1 MQKKNV
7 YENVEAPL
15 ERHEDDRGVIA
26 DIFYKSGIDHV
37 AIIKSNAGAVRGNHY
52 HEVSTTSLLFSARAS
67 AAAQTMRA
75 IQLGSMEILLEP

>member
-37 AIIKSNAGAVRGNHY
+37 AIIRSNAGAVRGNHY
-52 HEVSTTSLLFSARAS
+52 HEVSTQHMLITKGSLEYWYADLDSPDDRDWE
-67 AAAQTMRA
+67 T
-75 IQLGSMEILLEP
+75 